1 MLSKQII
8 LKSVEVLTQA
18 NAINVLWENQIL
30 EDDVVI
36 SATNYRCAYGKGQK
50 EQFEADLGDEA
61 VKYVGLIDW
70 TPDVSVS

>member
-1 MLSKQII
+1 MLKEQTV

-30 EDDVVI
+30 RDDVVI
-36 SATNYRCAYGKGQK
+36 SATNHRCAYGKGQK

-61 VKYVGLIDW
+61 VKYVGLINW
-70 TPDVSVS
+70 IPDVVNP